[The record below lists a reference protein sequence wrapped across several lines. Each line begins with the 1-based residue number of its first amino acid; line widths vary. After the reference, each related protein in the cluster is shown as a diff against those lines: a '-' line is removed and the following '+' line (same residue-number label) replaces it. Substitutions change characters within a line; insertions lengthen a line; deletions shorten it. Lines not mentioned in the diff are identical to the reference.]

1 MKAPTKKRNRV
12 LSRLAAMPKNFI
24 FRRRTSRIPKRS
36 KGRLLYGLW
45 QYVDPKTVGFK
56 GLPRTTAKR
65 KGRPV
70 HLLRKYISGEVIK
83 EVTSIDSAGFELTI
97 GVSFYTHRGA
107 LKADVF
113 IVPKPYLAASKG
125 RISIKEPTSSMQRTA
140 FEEEKKNLGRAVR
153 MLAENL
159 GIKESEKIE
168 INFLAP

>member
-1 MKAPTKKRNRV
+1 MKAPAKKRTWV
-12 LSRLAAMPKNFI
+12 LSRLAAMPKNFLLQ
-24 FRRRTSRIPKRS
+24 RRTSRMPERS
-36 KGRLLYGLW
+36 KGWLLYGLW
-45 QYVDPKTVGFK
+45 QYVDPKTFGFK

-65 KGRPV
+65 RGGLV
-70 HLLRKYISGEVIK
+70 HLLRKYIPGRVIK
-83 EVTSIDSAGFELTI
+83 KVTSIDSAGFELTI

-113 IVPKPYLAASKG
+113 IVPKPHLAASKG

-140 FEEEKKNLGRAVR
+140 FEEEKKNLERAVR

-159 GIKESEKIE
+159 GIKEPERIE